1 MPRLSLTQ
9 RLLLFWFAAMTAV
22 LVVAGGIHSILRQQA
37 QADEGRRQLVMALQR
52 LDAEL
57 THRADELANSAATLS
72 TNPRVLATLNLFH
85 GYFETAERNPD
96 IFDAPAELLATTLS
110 ESGRTIGLDWLVVS
124 GNHGPI
130 AGHAAGRTLYWSH
143 RAAGAQMLASADNE
157 TAFKAE
163 AEQVLLSRPAAVSD
177 QVHLAPCRTAPGLAL
192 VLERHISSA
201 GGTPIGRLS
210 VGRCLDQKLVNRL
223 ASESGLPLAIDA
235 GALLQSPG
243 MAATS
248 PLPDDA
254 RLEGANITLNWLPE
268 PRLAVHDNA
277 AHAVAEVTLAAGGT
291 ARFVFA
297 RDLAVADSATA
308 TLVSAGVLALAAV
321 SLLFMGG
328 GLIFLRR
335 QVTVPLDQL
344 MKAVDSAR
352 AGHYRPLAGELPP
365 NELGRL
371 AGMLD
376 ETMAQLLRQQSH
388 LHTLVATIPDLIWL
402 KDRDGVYLACNP
414 SFEGF
419 FGASEEEIVGKTDY
433 DFVDHELADFFRRH
447 DQAAMAAGGPSSN
460 EEWLTFARGGYR
472 GLFSTT
478 KTPMT
483 LPDGTLIGILGISHD
498 ITTLRRALDEL
509 ADHRDQLEEKV
520 RERTAELEKT
530 HRQLLETQFAMDSV
544 GIGIHWVDP
553 ASGRFTYVNRHAAAM
568 LGYSPAELITMGVLD
583 IDAQVNAESFASIVA
598 QAREAGSLLLEST
611 QRTRDGRLIPVEI
624 ALYHRPACADQAE
637 RLITFISD
645 ISHRKEAENALQKA
659 KEAAEQAS
667 RAKSSFLANMS
678 HEIRTPLGAITGMA
692 HLIRRAGLPPDQ
704 EERLGKIEIAGRHLT
719 EVINAILDLSKIEAG
734 RFELEETEVNTT
746 AIAANVASMLQER
759 VREKGLLLTVDA
771 APQAEAL
778 LGDPTRLQQALLN
791 LAGNA
796 IKFTEHGSITLHV
809 SQEHDDADSVLI
821 RFAVEDTGPGID
833 PATQAR
839 LFTPFEQA
847 DNTISRRY
855 GGTGLGLAITRRLA
869 QVMGGETGVISQP
882 GAGSTFW
889 FTARLTKGSGLRT
902 SAPDTS
908 AGNSAE
914 AELARDFAHCRLLLA
929 EDEPINR
936 EVALSLF
943 EDVGITVDCA
953 VDGSEA
959 VRMCGE
965 RDYDLILMDMQMP
978 NMDGLDATRLI
989 RALHGDRRLPIIA
1002 MTANAFAE
1010 DKQRCLEAGMDDFI
1024 TKPVEPE
1031 RLFACILRWLRQA
1044 RG

>member
-22 LVVAGGIHSILRQQA
+22 LVVAGGIYSHLRQQS
-37 QADEGRRQLVMALQR
+37 QADEGRRQLVQALQR

-57 THRADELANSAATLS
+57 THRADELADVAATLGEA
-72 TNPRVLATLNLFH
+72 PRLQATLKLFH
-85 GYFETAERNPD
+85 NYFATTTGNPD
-96 IFDAPAELLATTLS
+96 IFDAPAEQLSTLLG
-110 ESGRTIGLDWLVVS
+110 ESGRTVGLDWLIVS
-124 GNHGPI
+124 SSHGPVAGYA
-130 AGHAAGRTLYWSH
+130 AGHTLFWSQRSTGRTL
-143 RAAGAQMLASADNE
+143 LASAGNDSPF
-157 TAFKAE
+157 TTH
-163 AEQVLLSRPAAVSD
+163 AEQPTLTQPAAITGK
-177 QVHLAPCRTAPGLAL
+177 VHFAPCRTEPGLAL
-192 VLERHISSA
+192 VFEQVINNA
-201 GGTPIGRLS
+201 DGTGIGRLS
-210 VGRCLDQKLVNRL
+210 LGRCLNRKLVDRV
-223 ASESGLPLAIDA
+223 AGESSVPLAIEA
-235 GALLQSPG
+235 GSLLQSPG
-243 MAATS
+243 MTTAII
-248 PLPDDA
+248 LPDEAPVEAPKIALD
-254 RLEGANITLNWLPE
+254 WLPA
-268 PRLAVHDNA
+268 PRLAK
-277 AHAVAEVTLAAGGT
+277 HAGITYAESEVTLAGGGK
-291 ARFVFA
+291 ARILFA
-297 RDLAVADSATA
+297 RKQDATDSATE
-308 TLVSAGVLALAAV
+308 TLVGAGVLALATV
-321 SLLFMGG
+321 SLLVMIG

-335 QVTVPLDQL
+335 QVTVPLDRL
-344 MKAVDSAR
+344 MSAVDSAR
-352 AGHYRPLAGELPP
+352 AGQYRPLAGELPQ

-371 AGMLD
+371 AGLLD
-376 ETMAQLLRQQSH
+376 ETMSQLLRQQTH

-433 DFVDHELADFFRRH
+433 DFVDRELADFFRRH

-509 ADHRDQLEEKV
+509 AGHRDQLEEKV

-553 ASGRFTYVNRHAAAM
+553 ASGRFTYANRHAAAM

-645 ISHRKEAENALQKA
+645 ISHRKEAENALQRA

-719 EVINAILDLSKIEAG
+719 EVINTILDLSKIEAG
-734 RFELEETEVNTT
+734 RFELEETDVNTT

-759 VREKGLLLTVDA
+759 VQEKGLLLTVDA
-771 APQAEAL
+771 VPQTDAL

-796 IKFTEHGSITLHV
+796 IKFTERGSITLHV
-809 SQEHDDADSVLI
+809 SQERDEADSVLI

-869 QVMGGETGVISQP
+869 QVMGGETGVISEP

-889 FTARLTKGSGLRT
+889 FSARLMKGSGLR
-902 SAPDTS
+902 AAEPNAS
-908 AGNSAE
+908 AGKSAE

-936 EVALSLF
+936 EVALSMF
-943 EDVGITVDCA
+943 EDVGLSVDCA
-953 VDGSEA
+953 IDGSEA
-959 VRMCGE
+959 VRLCGE
-965 RDYDLILMDMQMP
+965 RDYDLVLMDMQMP
-978 NMDGLDATRLI
+978 NMDGLEATRQI
-989 RALHGDRRLPIIA
+989 RALHGHRRLPIIA

-1031 RLFACILRWLRQA
+1031 RLFACILRWLRQPP
-1044 RG
+1044 R